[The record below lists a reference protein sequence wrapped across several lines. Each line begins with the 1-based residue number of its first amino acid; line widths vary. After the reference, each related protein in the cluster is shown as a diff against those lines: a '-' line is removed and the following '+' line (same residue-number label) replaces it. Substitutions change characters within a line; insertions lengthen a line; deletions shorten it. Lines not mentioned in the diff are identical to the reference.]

1 MIEAGKSTV
10 HVIST
15 EKHAEYQFEFWAM
28 QHLDTAFSQILSMIW
43 FHAKK
48 QKCASALFILSLS
61 AWKQWKL
68 KHLSCPAF
76 RTESTSLDL
85 SPFMGRFFLSSL
97 RTLQADTD
105 CQRRVGLG
113 WNWTQA
119 SAVRTLCARFTWW
132 ATETLRRVHL
142 YIPGNHLRGELRLL
156 FDDGGAEGVALSDP
170 VRLHSPEHK
179 LEWPQY
185 AERYCCWQ
193 SKDRKNMQLFLFWF
207 ILS

>member
-1 MIEAGKSTV
+1 MIEAGESTV

-85 SPFMGRFFLSSL
+85 SPFMGRFFLCPHSGPCRL
-97 RTLQADTD
+97 TLTA
-105 CQRRVGLG
+105 RGGWAWVGIEPRPLQWG
-113 WNWTQA
+113 
-119 SAVRTLCARFTWW
+119 LCAHALPDELLKLW
-132 ATETLRRVHL
+132 
-142 YIPGNHLRGELRLL
+142 GECISTYL
-156 FDDGGAEGVALSDP
+156 AIISGVSSVSCLMMVVLKELP
-170 VRLHSPEHK
+170 LVI
-179 LEWPQY
+179 Q
-185 AERYCCWQ
+185 
-193 SKDRKNMQLFLFWF
+193 
-207 ILS
+207 